1 MLPTVEEIAVKEI
14 VSINIEEPLNK
25 AITKMASSNLRNIV
39 VIESSLNDADK
50 YYLLTIND
58 LIDYKLNNIK
68 DDVPLKD
75 LHLTK
80 AKVLKK
86 DLNILN
92 VLNEVDIIDKYMVI
106 VEDDKLI

>member
-58 LIDYKLNNIK
+58 LIDYKLNN
-68 DDVPLKD
+68 
-75 LHLTK
+75 
-80 AKVLKK
+80 
-86 DLNILN
+86 LNFRT
-92 VLNEVDIIDKYMVI
+92 
-106 VEDDKLI
+106 

>member
-14 VSINIEEPLNK
+14 VAINIEEPLNK
-25 AITKMASSNLRNIV
+25 AINKMASSNLRNIV
-39 VIESSLNDADK
+39 VIESSQNDTDK

-68 DDVPLKD
+68 EDVSLKD

-80 AKVLKK
+80 AKILRK
-86 DLNILN
+86 DLERLINQDWLHYEVKEKIE
-92 VLNEVDIIDKYMVI
+92 NEDN
-106 VEDDKLI
+106 